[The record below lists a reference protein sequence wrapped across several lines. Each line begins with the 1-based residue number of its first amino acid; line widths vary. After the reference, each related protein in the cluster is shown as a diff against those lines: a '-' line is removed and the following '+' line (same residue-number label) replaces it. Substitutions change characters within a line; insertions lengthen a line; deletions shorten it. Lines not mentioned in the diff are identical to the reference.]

1 METAILKSRSKNDL
15 KLLLDLARK
24 IGIDV
29 RLLTNEEAEE
39 TGLFNAIKSSSGG
52 KIINMKKYLN
62 KLRNQG

>member
-1 METAILKSRSKNDL
+1 METAVLKSRSKNDL

-39 TGLFNAIKSSSGG
+39 TGLFNAIKKGRTE
-52 KIINMKKYLN
+52 KIPGTKKIAG
-62 KLRNQG
+62 KLRKQ